1 MCNIFPG
8 RSEKEIAENAAL
20 DNPANGF
27 VAQQKVEGGNI
38 TMEYFV
44 GGEKKHE
51 EKYKV
56 GEEAEFTMGEIKYK
70 VRNGFIKYT

>member
-1 MCNIFPG
+1 
-8 RSEKEIAENAAL
+8 
-20 DNPANGF
+20 
-27 VAQQKVEGGNI
+27 
-38 TMEYFV
+38 MEYFV

-70 VRNGFIKYT
+70 VMKKNNIYYTKSIFYISKL